1 MAQKFSSKKRAFTYG
16 EHLVIIQ
23 DGKFSPI
30 DLDEERF
37 KEIIDDILNYEKN
50 CITADLVLQNAMKR
64 YTGIYVFERVFE
76 GTIKSDSEFYNTWK
90 DYIFNLEKF
99 QIINPRA
106 YENYQKKRIEIRK
119 KSNTEAF
126 LNNCESDSIFRA
138 CSRIK

>member
-1 MAQKFSSKKRAFTYG
+1 MTYVPSSNKRLFTYKNQLG
-16 EHLVIIQ
+16 YVQ
-23 DGKFSPI
+23 YGMFMPI
-30 DLDEERF
+30 HLDEERF

-50 CITADLVLQNAMKR
+50 CVTADLVLQNAMKR

-90 DYIFNLEKF
+90 EYVLNLEKF

-106 YENYQKKRIEIRK
+106 YENYQRQRIEIRK